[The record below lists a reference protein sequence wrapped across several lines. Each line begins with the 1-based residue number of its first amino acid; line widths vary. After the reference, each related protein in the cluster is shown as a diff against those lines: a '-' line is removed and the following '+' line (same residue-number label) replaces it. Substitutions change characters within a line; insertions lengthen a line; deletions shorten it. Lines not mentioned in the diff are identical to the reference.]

1 MPPASFGAVITS
13 TTDTGT
19 AHDGLEQLRRRWAP
33 SGPVR
38 AAMLIVHGIGEHSGR
53 YEHVG
58 AEFAASGFDVLAFDQ
73 RGFGLS
79 GGRRAY
85 VADFDEFLD
94 DVQELL
100 AERRR
105 LGLPVVLLGH
115 SLGGLVSAA
124 YLVSGRPQPDLA
136 VLSAPALDA
145 DLPTWQRFAAPAL
158 GTIIPTMRIAA
169 DFDGSVLS
177 RDEQVQVAYE
187 TDPLRVPASTARL
200 GRETLRAMKEVQL
213 TLDRLRVPTYVLHG
227 ADDTLVPP
235 AASEPLAE
243 LPNVTR
249 RVWDGLRH
257 ECMNEPEHPEVIA
270 EIITWIDAQ
279 IGA

>member
-1 MPPASFGAVITS
+1 
-13 TTDTGT
+13 
-19 AHDGLEQLRRRWAP
+19 
-33 SGPVR
+33 
-38 AAMLIVHGIGEHSGR
+38 MLMVHGIGEHSGR
-53 YEHVG
+53 YEHIG
-58 AEFAASGFDVLAFDQ
+58 AIFAETGIDVLAHDQ
-73 RGFGLS
+73 RGFGRS

-85 VADFDEFLD
+85 VAHFDAFLD
-94 DVQELL
+94 DVEALL
-100 AERRR
+100 AERRS
-105 LGLPVVLLGH
+105 LDVPVILLGH
-115 SLGGLVSAA
+115 SLGGLVCTS

-145 DLPTWQRFAAPAL
+145 ELPAWQRVAAPML
-158 GTIIPTMRIAA
+158 GTIIPRLKIPA

-177 RDEQVQVAYE
+177 RDEAVQVAYE

-200 GRETLRAMKEVQL
+200 GRESLRAMKHVGV

-227 ADDTLVPP
+227 ADDALVPP
-235 AASEPLAE
+235 AASEPLDQ

-257 ECMNEPEHPEVIA
+257 ECMNEPEHHEVIA

-279 IGA
+279 LGG